1 MPLAHRPAA
10 VVHGAVTRQI
20 TKTCRAARLLTDRLQ
35 ECAKNMLDSTGQGDQ
50 RGDVSLEGGTAEVD
64 EEPSEVVY

>member
-1 MPLAHRPAA
+1 
-10 VVHGAVTRQI
+10 
-20 TKTCRAARLLTDRLQ
+20 LTDRLQ